1 MILQPKSCI
10 CIKWEYCKCS
20 LNFMVLK
27 FVNFYATSTQASC
40 EQKLVLLIEK
50 HVEASSVHS

>member
-1 MILQPKSCI
+1 
-10 CIKWEYCKCS
+10 
-20 LNFMVLK
+20 MVLK